1 MKQIKFLATL
11 FAFVLSVGF
20 TSCDGGGDPEP
31 SLPGYQDFYMQV
43 SVSGGGLPAH
53 MLTALESELNAQ
65 LLEYTLEGWTEADAI
80 EFFDE
85 YMEVMAYEF
94 YYGMSDVKGTLKMVF
109 FLKTTKGEV
118 VKKITL
124 NVTDSEAWLS

>member
-20 TSCDGGGDPEP
+20 TSCSDDDDPV
-31 SLPGYQDFYMQV
+31 SSHGYQDFYMQV

-65 LLEYTLEGWTEADAI
+65 LLE
-80 EFFDE
+80 
-85 YMEVMAYEF
+85 
-94 YYGMSDVKGTLKMVF
+94 
-109 FLKTTKGEV
+109 
-118 VKKITL
+118 
-124 NVTDSEAWLS
+124 